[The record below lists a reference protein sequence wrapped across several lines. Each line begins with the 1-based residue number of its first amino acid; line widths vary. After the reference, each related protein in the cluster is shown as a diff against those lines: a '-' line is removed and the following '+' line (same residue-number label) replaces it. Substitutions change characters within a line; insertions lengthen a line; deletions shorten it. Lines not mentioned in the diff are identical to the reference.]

1 MKVSNGQDPKQQ
13 VARLNEGLRDQV
25 VVKQKELER
34 VKEHWDAKI
43 ENEKAVGTEK
53 HLLQHDLN
61 DQKIAQSIKAREERL
76 LEVQN
81 QFKKTQDL
89 LEKEKLTLGQDHQ
102 HKMQDLSLVYD
113 DKYKYS
119 FEKAQDQI
127 QQINEH
133 TDTVVKKQRSDA
145 DWKVVEAGLQAQDR
159 TTAAVQQTQQKVND
173 QNFDHSKVLRTTAQ
187 THGVEL
193 ARLKLEQA
201 QAKEE
206 ELKRHDMHLQ
216 HYQKQLQ
223 SEVAFND
230 QKHQHLLAQQKEV
243 FETRYNQMVSEHEAL
258 METTK
263 TALAHEMNKLKT
275 DLATR
280 KQQAENKQDDQFYQ
294 IGQLNPV
301 VEDMG
306 NAYII
311 TLPLPDYERENLT
324 VVPTGRNLK
333 LSLARKF
340 KDAVTD
346 PDGTENK
353 SSRSEIITKTMQV
366 NDLMNPRTME
376 QVFQEG
382 VVKIKV
388 EKA

>member
-1 MKVSNGQDPKQQ
+1 VKVSNGQDPKQQ
-13 VARLNEGLRDQV
+13 IARLNEGLRDQV

-61 DQKIAQSIKAREERL
+61 DQKIAQSIKEREDRL

-89 LEKEKLTLGQDHQ
+89 LEKEKQTLSQDHQ
-102 HKMQDLSLVYD
+102 HKMEDLTLVYD
-113 DKYKYS
+113 DKYKYN

-133 TDTVVKKQRSDA
+133 TNSVIQKQRSDA

-159 TTAAVQQTQQKVND
+159 TTAAVQQTQQKIND
-173 QNFDHSKVLRTTAQ
+173 QNFDQSKVLRATTQA
-187 THGVEL
+187 HGVEL
-193 ARLKLEQA
+193 SRLKLEQA
-201 QAKEE
+201 QAKED
-206 ELKRHDMHLQ
+206 ELKRHDLHLQ

-243 FETRYNQMVSEHEAL
+243 FETRYKQMMAEHEAL
-258 METTK
+258 MENTK
-263 TALAHEMNKLKT
+263 TALNYEINKLKT
-275 DLATR
+275 DLTSR
-280 KQQAENKQDDQFYQ
+280 KQQVENKQDDQFYQ
-294 IGQLNPV
+294 LAQLNPI
-301 VEDMG
+301 VEDLGDSYMV
-306 NAYII
+306 
-311 TLPLPDYERENLT
+311 TLPLPEYERENLT

-333 LSLARKF
+333 LSLTRKF
-340 KDAVTD
+340 KDEVTD
-346 PDGTENK
+346 PDGTQNK
-353 SSRSEIITKTMQV
+353 SSRSEILTKTMQV
-366 NDLMNPRTME
+366 NDLMNPRTMKQIFE
-376 QVFQEG
+376 EG
-382 VVKIKV
+382 LVKIKV